1 MTSKSK
7 DLPLELPTPRRAAL
21 SLNNAW
27 RLRLKGLALPVLIL
41 LVLEFVVRIGWLPS
55 YQMPAP
61 SEIAL
66 TLRGQ

>member
-7 DLPLELPTPRRAAL
+7 TLPAPLTLPAPRR
-21 SLNNAW
+21 LNNAW
-27 RLRLKGLALPVLIL
+27 KLRLKGLALPVLII

-61 SEIAL
+61 A
-66 TLRGQ
+66 TWP